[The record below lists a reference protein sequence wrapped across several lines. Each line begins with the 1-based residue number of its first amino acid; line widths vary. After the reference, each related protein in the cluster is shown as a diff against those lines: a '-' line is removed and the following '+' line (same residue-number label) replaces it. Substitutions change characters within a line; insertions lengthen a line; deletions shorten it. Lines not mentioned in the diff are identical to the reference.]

1 MLARFLSM
9 FFKKPKKHV
18 IGHHIGPNK
27 DHEFYYQSGAFVTAT
42 SDGKILGKVVI
53 KEVVERAHEKYM
65 KNLDEEN
72 AGMHRYRVH
81 RTTADELLKQYKT
94 LDAKIEEATK
104 TAGARVYSN
113 QFCQLVIR
121 INDNI
126 EKYSNMIKEISP
138 DSTICIALKETMRE
152 DTKNLVELYNKIK
165 NAPSIPLIQDFENK
179 LNIYETAL
187 KNMPAPTTPCEASL
201 LEDCLD
207 WVKTFRKNLAVD
219 KETLDIESKLRI
231 KLIALMGTVKN
242 RLCPQKEMST
252 KSPHNESNQH
262 SNTNLYSSNQ
272 TYTPGCYQP
281 APSQDTGA
289 IDLLT
294 KQTATMNI

>member
-1 MLARFLSM
+1 MFYGDKTMFSTILSKI
-9 FFKKPKKHV
+9 FSKKSEKPLKKHV

-27 DHEFYYQSGAFVTAT
+27 DYEFYYQGSELNGELSGEFVTAT
-42 SDGKILGKVVI
+42 SDGKILSKVVI

-207 WVKTFRKNLAVD
+207 WVKTF
-219 KETLDIESKLRI
+219 
-231 KLIALMGTVKN
+231 
-242 RLCPQKEMST
+242 
-252 KSPHNESNQH
+252 
-262 SNTNLYSSNQ
+262 
-272 TYTPGCYQP
+272 
-281 APSQDTGA
+281 
-289 IDLLT
+289 
-294 KQTATMNI
+294 